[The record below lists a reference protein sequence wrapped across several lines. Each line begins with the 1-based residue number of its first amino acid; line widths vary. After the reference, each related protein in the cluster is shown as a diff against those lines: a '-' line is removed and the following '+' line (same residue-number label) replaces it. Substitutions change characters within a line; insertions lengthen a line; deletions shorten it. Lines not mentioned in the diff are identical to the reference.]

1 MAFIKTNTSALSLSW
16 DVIAKHTASHP
27 DMQMLLSCI
36 HSGFQEN
43 HRFDPAI
50 KPYWQYRHA
59 LYELDGVILYD
70 DRVVI
75 PPNLRSSVLQTLHS
89 AHQGVSSM
97 EARARCTVFWPGMT
111 ADIHHIRD
119 TCPDCIRH
127 APSQPRQP
135 PAPPSIPSTPFESI
149 ASDFFQLSGHH
160 YLVITDR
167 LSGWPEVFKSPPGS
181 PQSGAHGLISCLIN
195 YFACFGVPEELSS
208 DGGPEFT
215 ASATEDFLKR
225 WNIRHRLSS
234 SYLPQSNGRAE
245 VAVKSVKRLLRSN
258 IDPSGSL
265 NTEKFL
271 KAMLQLRNT
280 PDPDCRLSPA
290 QIVFGQLLRDSLSFI
305 NRLEKFS
312 NPNIRPMW
320 REAWKEKESAL
331 RQRYHRTTES
341 LSEHTR
347 ALPPLSVGDRCYVQN
362 QAGNHPKLW
371 DRSGTV
377 VESPGHDS
385 YIIKIDGSG
394 RVTRRNRQFL
404 RKFTPDSSFIV
415 SPSPVRPDPVP
426 AAEIPAYNS
435 DHVQY
440 TPAPEPAAGP
450 PPRGNNTTTGLET
463 SETAPPDSEP
473 TPMTIT
479 SQSPPLAVEDS
490 ISTARP
496 VRERRRPKL
505 YEPESGQW
513 ITQ

>member
-1 MAFIKTNTSALSLSW
+1 
-16 DVIAKHTASHP
+16 
-27 DMQMLLSCI
+27 
-36 HSGFQEN
+36 
-43 HRFDPAI
+43 
-50 KPYWQYRHA
+50 
-59 LYELDGVILYD
+59 
-70 DRVVI
+70 
-75 PPNLRSSVLQTLHS
+75 
-89 AHQGVSSM
+89 M

-111 ADIHHIRD
+111 ADIHQIRD

-160 YLVITDR
+160 YLVIADR

-195 YFACFGVPEELSS
+195 YFARFGVPEELSS

-290 QIVFGQLLRDSLSFI
+290 QIVFGRPLRDSLSFI

-341 LSEHTR
+341 LSERTR
-347 ALPPLSVGDRCYVQN
+347 ALPPLSVGDQCYVQN
-362 QAGNHPKLW
+362 
-371 DRSGTV
+371 
-377 VESPGHDS
+377 
-385 YIIKIDGSG
+385 
-394 RVTRRNRQFL
+394 
-404 RKFTPDSSFIV
+404 
-415 SPSPVRPDPVP
+415 
-426 AAEIPAYNS
+426 
-435 DHVQY
+435 
-440 TPAPEPAAGP
+440 
-450 PPRGNNTTTGLET
+450 
-463 SETAPPDSEP
+463 
-473 TPMTIT
+473 
-479 SQSPPLAVEDS
+479 
-490 ISTARP
+490 
-496 VRERRRPKL
+496 
-505 YEPESGQW
+505 
-513 ITQ
+513 